1 MSTGKRIYRPREL
14 SRRQFLG
21 LGAAGAGLL
30 LAGCGGGG
38 QNYGEGGGGGGAGE
52 FHGAYPYQLP
62 PVGHYNTF
70 VTNAFFQLTLYQDV
84 LEMPMAMYRWAE
96 RKYVSYMATE
106 WGFEPP
112 DVFKVTL
119 REGAKW
125 SDGSEFTSKDVVT
138 TFNILRLQEQLAWN
152 YLASVEPEDDYN
164 LTFKMKDPSTVV
176 ERLVLRERIR
186 ANSVY
191 GEWSEKAQELFDS
204 GADSESKEYRDVVTK
219 FEEFRPEQMV
229 VSGPFNIDKKTI
241 TESQLTMDK
250 VETAWNADRTNFDR
264 MIIYNGEV
272 PGGHPDSA
280 LQRRGLRHAR
290 VPARHREVFRGAGD
304 PNPPASDLLGTGALL
319 QLREDQSSS
328 GSEGEAGH
336 RARHRYGRECHRLAG
351 RLGHKI
357 QVHDRRLGRP
367 DQETGSPTRTSP
379 TWILTST
386 TRIKPR
392 R

>member
-38 QNYGEGGGGGGAGE
+38 QNYGEGGGGGAAE
-52 FHGAYPYQLP
+52 FHGAYPYLLP
-62 PVGHYNTF
+62 PEGHFNTF

-96 RKYVSYMATE
+96 REYVSYMATE

-119 REGAKW
+119 RKGAKW
-125 SDGSEFTSKDVVT
+125 SDGSEFTSKDVVA

-152 YLASVEPEDDYN
+152 YLASVEPDDEYN

-191 GEWSEKAQELFDS
+191 REWSKKAQELFDS
-204 GADSESKEYRDVVTK
+204 GAD
-219 FEEFRPEQMV
+219 P
-229 VSGPFNIDKKTI
+229 
-241 TESQLTMDK
+241 
-250 VETAWNADRTNFDR
+250 
-264 MIIYNGEV
+264 
-272 PGGHPDSA
+272 
-280 LQRRGLRHAR
+280 
-290 VPARHREVFRGAGD
+290 
-304 PNPPASDLLGTGALL
+304 
-319 QLREDQSSS
+319 
-328 GSEGEAGH
+328 
-336 RARHRYGRECHRLAG
+336 
-351 RLGHKI
+351 
-357 QVHDRRLGRP
+357 
-367 DQETGSPTRTSP
+367 
-379 TWILTST
+379 
-386 TRIKPR
+386 
-392 R
+392 